1 MLVNGLDKV
10 PQELINKFSSQT
22 SRVLSEKLKRERKEF
37 TLRFSNIGT
46 PCVRKLWL
54 EKNSQEQNTFRPE
67 VYHKF
72 AFGDLTEEYLLFLAE
87 LSGHEVIYRQ
97 QKVELEGITGHID
110 VVIDGMLV
118 DCKSASSNSFK
129 KFKEGLTTEND
140 SFGYLTQ
147 LGAYHFKAKEL
158 PEVIFKNQAAFLV
171 FDKQHGHIHLD
182 IHDFSTINYS
192 ELFKQRK
199 EQVASDIIPDRHFEP
214 VPDGYTKDGEFRP
227 NGNLKLGI
235 NCSYCEQKFK
245 CWENIRTFM
254 SFKGPIYFTHIVK
267 EPRMAEIVHEK

>member
-1 MLVNGLDKV
+1 MLVNGLDTV

-22 SRVLSEKLKRERKEF
+22 SRVLSEKLKRERREF

-199 EQVASDIIPDRHFEP
+199 EQIASDTIPDRHFEP